1 MENQEVI
8 TVEETESNDNATSPE
23 IVEPTFKDKAKIV
36 IENILDKI
44 YKIRCVCCFTSLLAV
59 IGLLFLFGEQMQVP
73 DFVGYILAI
82 FWVIG
87 VLSGII
93 ACPLKMIG
101 NVVGLVVGG
110 FAVGLPFLG
119 VGAIV
124 GLVIGLFISVG
135 MVLFFPSIV
144 TIRYYFNELRYKR

>member
-1 MENQEVI
+1 MDAQEVI
-8 TVEETESNDNATSPE
+8 AVEETENNDNATLPE
-23 IVEPTFKDKAKIV
+23 IVKPTFIDKAKIV

-59 IGLLFLFGEQMQVP
+59 VGLVFLFGEQMQVP

-82 FWVIG
+82 LWLIG

-110 FAVGLPFLG
+110 VVIGLPFLG

-124 GLVIGLFISVG
+124 GLVIALFICFG

-144 TIRYYFNELRYKR
+144 TIRYYFNELKYKR

>member
-1 MENQEVI
+1 MDAQEVI
-8 TVEETESNDNATSPE
+8 AVEETENNDNATLPE
-23 IVEPTFKDKAKIV
+23 IVKPTFIDKAKIV

-59 IGLLFLFGEQMQVP
+59 VGLVFLFGEQMQVP

-82 FWVIG
+82 LWLIG

-110 FAVGLPFLG
+110 VVIGLPFLG

-124 GLVIGLFISVG
+124 GLVIALFICFG

>member
-8 TVEETESNDNATSPE
+8 TVEETENNDNATSPE

-44 YKIRCVCCFTSLLAV
+44 YKIRCVCCFTSLLALV
-59 IGLLFLFGEQMQVP
+59 GIVFIFGEYIQAP

-82 FWVIG
+82 IWLLG

-101 NVVGLVVGG
+101 NIVKFVVGG
-110 FAVGLPFLG
+110 AV
-119 VGAIV
+119 VGFPIF
-124 GLVIGLFISVG
+124 VIGAAFGVAIALMICFG
-135 MVLFFPSIV
+135 MVFFFPSIV

>member
-1 MENQEVI
+1 MENKEVI
-8 TVEETESNDNATSPE
+8 TVEEAENNDNATSPE
-23 IVEPTFKDKAKIV
+23 IVKPTFIDKAKIV

-59 IGLLFLFGEQMQVP
+59 VGLVFLFGEQMQVP

-82 FWVIG
+82 LWLSG

-110 FAVGLPFLG
+110 VVIGLPFLG

-124 GLVIGLFISVG
+124 GLVIALFICFG

-144 TIRYYFNELRYKR
+144 TIRYYFNELKYKR